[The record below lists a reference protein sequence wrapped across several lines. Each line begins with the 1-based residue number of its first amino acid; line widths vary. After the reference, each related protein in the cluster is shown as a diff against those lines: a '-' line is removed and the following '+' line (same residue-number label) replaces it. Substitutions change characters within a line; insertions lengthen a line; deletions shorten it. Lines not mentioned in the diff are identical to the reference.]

1 MRKIKVGVYY
11 DNGCHQITREV
22 LAKPNI
28 KAEIT
33 ASCHCPNAEKHKN
46 VTYYDTLEEMLKD
59 ERLELISLCSPNRR
73 LQAEDAIKCMR
84 AGKHVYAE
92 KPCAMSEEDLD
103 RILKVSEETGKQF
116 HEMATTAFNQP
127 YYALRKFI
135 LSNKIG
141 DIVQIYSQK
150 SYPLGTHRPQ
160 DEDIDG
166 GLIRQVGIHNMR
178 FTEHITGL
186 KIKEIYA
193 VQTKLG
199 SSDEN
204 GNLHTAVSYMMK
216 MENGAVASAV
226 ANYMNNV
233 EAIGKYG
240 NECVRIFG
248 TKGYA
253 EIMDAG
259 RKSRVIIGDKNL
271 GALDTSEDTKSY
283 FEYYIDSLLGLDKM
297 PITLEDELH
306 PTRMVIRAA
315 KNCY

>member
-11 DNGCHQITREV
+11 DNGCHQITRAV
-22 LAKPNI
+22 LANPDI

-33 ASCHCPNAEKHKN
+33 ASCHCPNSAKFKN
-46 VTYYDTLEEMLKD
+46 VTCYETLDEMLRD
-59 ERLELISLCSPNRR
+59 DRIELISLCSPNRR
-73 LQAEDAIKCMR
+73 AQASDAIKCML

-103 RILKVSEETGKQF
+103 QMLEVSKKTGMQF
-116 HEMATTAFNQP
+116 HEMAGTVFKQP

-135 LSNKIG
+135 LSNQIG

-160 DEDIDG
+160 NEDLDG

-199 SSDEN
+199 NGDES

-226 ANYMNNV
+226 ANYMNNA

-259 RKSRVIIGDKNL
+259 RKSRVIVGNENR
-271 GALDTSEDTKSY
+271 GELDTSEPVKSY
-283 FEYYIDSLLGLDKM
+283 FEYYIDALLGLDKM
-297 PITLEDELH
+297 PISLEDELH

-315 KNCY
+315 ANCF

>member
-22 LAKPNI
+22 LANPNI
-28 KAEIT
+28 NAEIV
-33 ASCHCPNAEKHKN
+33 ASCHCPNSEKLKN

-59 ERLELISLCSPNRR
+59 ERIELVSLCSPNRR
-73 LQAEDAIKCMR
+73 EQANDAVKCML

-92 KPCAMSEEDLD
+92 KPCAMSEEDLE
-103 RILKVSEETGKQF
+103 RILKTSEKTGKQF
-116 HEMATTAFNQP
+116 HEMAGTAFKQP

-135 LSNKIG
+135 LSDKIG

-160 DEDIDG
+160 NEDIDG

-199 SSDEN
+199 N
-204 GNLHTAVSYMMK
+204 GAQYGNLHTAVSYMMK

-259 RKSRVIIGDKNL
+259 RKSRVIIGDKNM
-271 GALDTSEDTKSY
+271 GELDTSENPKTY
-283 FEYYIDSLLGLDKM
+283 FECYIDSLLGTGEM
-297 PITLEDELH
+297 PVSLEDELH

-315 KNCY
+315 ENCR